1 MVMKNAN
8 KRKNQGNE
16 ETGSL
21 KTYIKGVS
29 EGLEMKEIFEEIM
42 AENFPELKKNLKT
55 TKWRGSNYDTE
66 KNTPAHI
73 LWHKIMLL
81 SRFSRVWLCAT
92 P

>member
-55 TKWRGSNYDTE
+55 TK
-66 KNTPAHI
+66 
-73 LWHKIMLL
+73 
-81 SRFSRVWLCAT
+81 
-92 P
+92 

>member
-1 MVMKNAN
+1 MVMKNVN

-42 AENFPELKKNLKT
+42 AENFPELKKKT
-55 TKWRGSNYDTE
+55 QD
-66 KNTPAHI
+66 
-73 LWHKIMLL
+73 HKMKGFQLRYRKKHTC
-81 SRFSRVWLCAT
+81 SHFMA
-92 P
+92 